1 MTVAVRACTEDGAGL
16 EKKKRLVNALSA
28 QE

>member
-1 MTVAVRACTEDGAGL
+1 MTVAVRARTEDGAEL
-16 EKKKRLVNALSA
+16 EKKKRLVNALAA